1 MPAMPA
7 HDVDRSHDHVGR
19 AVAAPK
25 CVIMAKR
32 RLHRTQF
39 VAIGMPSMV
48 AMLEPF
54 ACPTRT
60 VQD

>member
-1 MPAMPA
+1 MSLEAMIHA
-7 HDVDRSHDHVGR
+7 GR